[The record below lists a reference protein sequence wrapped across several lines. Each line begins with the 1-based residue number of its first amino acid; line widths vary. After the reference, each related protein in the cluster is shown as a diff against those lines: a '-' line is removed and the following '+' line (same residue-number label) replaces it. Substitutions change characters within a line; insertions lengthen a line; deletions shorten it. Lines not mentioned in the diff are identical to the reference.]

1 MRERRIRVIFAQPQ
15 RSQRMA
21 ETVAASVGARVVVA
35 DDLSADWEPNLR
47 AVAAELRRALTGE
60 AP

>member
-1 MRERRIRVIFAQPQ
+1 
-15 RSQRMA
+15 MA